1 MANPVL
7 REGILKSSSFNS
19 LDSEHAMTINGTI
32 LKTCVLGALMA
43 VTFAY
48 TWYLTLTGFA
58 DKAIMQCVKG
68 YSLGGF
74 LQCSIWHIQELLPKP
89 QWVQC

>member
-1 MANPVL
+1 MTNPVL
-7 REGILKSSSFNS
+7 REAVLKSSSFNS

-32 LKTCVLGALMA
+32 IKTCVLGVLMA

-58 DKAIMQCVKG
+58 DKA
-68 YSLGGF
+68 LLLDLF
-74 LQCSIWHIQELLPKP
+74 LQ
-89 QWVQC
+89 

>member
-58 DKAIMQCVKG
+58 DKAIM
-68 YSLGGF
+68 LGQGGAIVGF
-74 LQCSIWHIQELLPKP
+74 VLAIIICFAPKN
-89 QWVQC
+89 